1 MLRANGY
8 EDSAAL
14 TLQSTDGEIPQGR
27 ELSFAWLAG
36 TVMTGLTSVLLMG
49 AALYVAFLGQD
60 TFSTPF
66 HALQIETGDQLALDA
81 PVTKTNRLKPVAQTR
96 SERETIEASIRV
108 ADGGV
113 SRIRRQPFDRI
124 RATLATSA
132 TSLSGDIPAWD
143 PAALL
148 NRTQEESAQVATDL
162 VSTDIY
168 GAEVEGE
175 ITVRNTELV
184 LAQAPANQISDES
197 AAEFVRLTAEGAFA
211 PGEVSVFGYAPENTS
226 VIELDSG
233 PEFMLS
239 SIAENVTVMP
249 QTILGT
255 EQNLGRS
262 ERILTIRDTTD
273 LKAVLT
279 QNGYTD
285 AMIQSVMSALQS
297 RGGQINLPVG
307 SHLRILFGPN
317 RTNDTL
323 IPYRTSIYSA
333 TDAHQATVAVT
344 DGGRYVL
351 GQEPAPIE
359 FPDEDV
365 EQINVNNLPSIYRS
379 IWETGRKYDLADA
392 DIDRIVAMYAYDLD
406 LTQRITP
413 GDSIEILQTVE
424 TNGEGEADGGKEL
437 LFVSLT
443 LNGVSREFFRY
454 QTEDGSVDFYDP
466 EGETG
471 KRFLNRRPLQG
482 GGNLRSRFG
491 YRIHP
496 IFGTRKLHSG
506 VDLASASGT
515 PIYASGDGVVER
527 AQWVSGY
534 GRYVELRH
542 VNGYET
548 AYGHMSRIADGMA
561 PGARVQQGQII
572 GYVGTS
578 GQSTGPHLHFE
589 IKINGRPVDPL
600 SIRLPRANTL
610 PARDQIAFA
619 QTVEQ
624 VRDLMNRDAAPI
636 TIASN

>member
-1 MLRANGY
+1 MLRASGY

-66 HALQIETGDQLALDA
+66 HALQIDSSDQLALDA

-96 SERETIEASIRV
+96 SEREVIEASIRV
-108 ADGGV
+108 AEGGI
-113 SRIRRQPFDRI
+113 SRIQRQPFDRI

-132 TSLSGDIPAWD
+132 TSLSADIPVWD

-148 NRTQEESAQVATDL
+148 NRTQTENAQAPTEL
-162 VSTDIY
+162 ISTDIY
-168 GAEVEGE
+168 GAEVDGE
-175 ITVRNTELV
+175 ITVRNTDLV
-184 LAQAPANQISDES
+184 LASVPVAQISDQA

-211 PGEVSVFGYAPENTS
+211 PGEIPVFGYAAENSS

-249 QTILGT
+249 QNILGS

-262 ERILTIRDTTD
+262 ERILTVRETEGLRSI
-273 LKAVLT
+273 LT
-279 QNGYTD
+279 RNGYTEV
-285 AMIQSVMSALQS
+285 MISQVMNALQARS
-297 RGGQINLPVG
+297 GDINLPVG
-307 SHLRILFGPN
+307 AHLRLLFGPDRYN
-317 RTNDTL
+317 ETL
-323 IPYRTSIYSA
+323 IPYRTSIYGA
-333 TDAHQATVAVT
+333 DDAHVATVALT
-344 DGGRYVL
+344 DNRQYVL
-351 GQEPAPIE
+351 GQAPTPIE
-359 FPDEDV
+359 FPEEDV

-379 IWETGRKYDLADA
+379 IWETGRKYELADA

-406 LTQRITP
+406 LTQKVNP
-413 GDSIEILQTVE
+413 GDAIEILQTDE
-424 TNGEGEADGGKEL
+424 GDGERQL
-437 LFVSLT
+437 LYVSLT
-443 LNGVSREFFRY
+443 LNGVAREFFRY
-454 QTEDGSVDFYDP
+454 QTEEGVIDFYDP
-466 EGETG
+466 DGETG

-496 IFGTRKLHSG
+496 IFHTRRLHTG
-506 VDLASASGT
+506 IDLAATTGT

-561 PGARVQQGQII
+561 PGVHVQQGQII

-619 QTVEQ
+619 QTVQ
-624 VRDLMNRDAAPI
+624 QIRDLMDREAAPI
-636 TIASN
+636 TVASN

>member
-1 MLRANGY
+1 MLRASGY
-8 EDSAAL
+8 EDSNAL

-36 TVMTGLTSVLLMG
+36 TVMTGLTSVMLMG
-49 AALYVAFLGQD
+49 AALYMAFLGQD

-66 HALQIETGDQLALDA
+66 HALQIQASDSAALAT
-81 PVTKTNRLKPVAQTR
+81 PTTKTSRLKPVAQTR

-108 ADGGV
+108 ADGGI

-132 TSLSGDIPAWD
+132 TALSSNIPDWD

-148 NRTQEESAQVATDL
+148 NRTQTQNAEAPTDL
-162 VSTDIY
+162 ISTDIY
-168 GAEVEGE
+168 GTEVEGE
-175 ITVRNTELV
+175 ITVRNTELI
-184 LAQAPANQISDES
+184 LASAPAPVISDEA
-197 AAEFVRLTAEGAFA
+197 AAEFVRLTAEGTFA
-211 PGEVSVFGYAPENTS
+211 PGEISVLGYAAEES
-226 VIELDSG
+226 SIIELESG

-239 SIAENVTVMP
+239 SIAENVSVMP
-249 QTILGT
+249 QTTVGSDLV
-255 EQNLGRS
+255 LGRS
-262 ERILTIRDTTD
+262 ERILTIREPETLTQV
-273 LKAVLT
+273 LTRNGYAEPTVRAVL
-279 QNGYTD
+279 N
-285 AMIQSVMSALQS
+285 ALQANS
-297 RGGQINLPVG
+297 SDVNLPVN
-307 SHLRILFGPN
+307 SHLRLLFGPN
-317 RTNDTL
+317 RTNDEL
-323 IPYRTSIYSA
+323 IPYRTSIYSG
-333 TDAHQATVAVT
+333 DDHWRTVALT
-344 DGGRYVL
+344 DSGQYVL
-351 GQEPAPIE
+351 GQEPTPIE
-359 FPDEDV
+359 FPEEDV

-379 IWETGRKYDLADA
+379 IWETGRKYELSDA

-413 GDSIEILQTVE
+413 GDSIEILQTDE
-424 TNGEGEADGGKEL
+424 EDGGHEL
-437 LFVSLT
+437 LYVALT
-443 LNGVSREFFRY
+443 LNGVTREFFRY
-454 QTEDGSVDFYDP
+454 QLEDGTFDFYDP

-471 KRFLNRRPLQG
+471 KRFLNRRPLEG

-496 IFGTRKLHSG
+496 IFGTRRLHTG
-506 VDLASASGT
+506 VDLAASTGT

-548 AYGHMSRIADGMA
+548 AYGHMSRIADGMT
-561 PGARVQQGQII
+561 PGTRVQQGQII
-572 GYVGTS
+572 GYVGSS

-589 IKINGRPVDPL
+589 IKVNGRAVDPL

-619 QTVEQ
+619 QTVQ
-624 VRDLMNRDAAPI
+624 QIRDLMEREAAPI
-636 TIASN
+636 TVASN

>member
-1 MLRANGY
+1 MLRASGY
-8 EDSAAL
+8 EDSSAL

-36 TVMTGLTSVLLMG
+36 TVMTGLTSVMLMG
-49 AALYVAFLGQD
+49 AALYMAFLGQD

-66 HALQIETGDQLALDA
+66 HALQIDSGESLTLNT
-81 PVTKTNRLKPVAQTR
+81 PTTKTNRFKPVAQTR

-108 ADGGV
+108 ADGGI

-132 TSLSGDIPAWD
+132 TGLSSNIPTWD

-148 NRTQEESAQVATDL
+148 NRTQTQSADQVADL
-162 VSTDIY
+162 ISTDIY
-168 GAEVEGE
+168 GTEVDGE

-184 LAQAPANQISDES
+184 LASIPAVAISDDA
-197 AAEFVRLTAEGAFA
+197 AAEFVRLTAEGSFT
-211 PGEVSVFGYAPENTS
+211 PGDFSALGYAAES
-226 VIELDSG
+226 SSIIELESG

-239 SIAENVTVMP
+239 SIAENVSVMP
-249 QTILGT
+249 QTTVASDLV
-255 EQNLGRS
+255 LGRS
-262 ERILTIRDTTD
+262 ERILTVREAEP
-273 LKAVLT
+273 LSAVLT
-279 QNGYTD
+279 RNGYEATT
-285 AMIQSVMSALQS
+285 IRSVMAALQTNS
-297 RGGQINLPVG
+297 SDVNLPVG
-307 SHLRILFGPN
+307 SHLRLLFGPN
-317 RTNDTL
+317 RTNDAL
-323 IPYRTSIYSA
+323 IPYRTSIYGNDDVHWRTIA
-333 TDAHQATVAVT
+333 LTDNGQ
-344 DGGRYVL
+344 YVL
-351 GQEPAPIE
+351 GQEPTPIE
-359 FPDEDV
+359 FPEEDV

-379 IWETGRKYDLADA
+379 IWETGRKYELADE

-406 LTQRITP
+406 LTQRIVP
-413 GDSIEILQTVE
+413 GDSIEILQTDE
-424 TNGEGEADGGKEL
+424 EDGSHEL
-437 LFVSLT
+437 LYVALT

-454 QTEDGSVDFYDP
+454 QIEDGTVDFYDP
-466 EGETG
+466 DGETG

-482 GGNLRSRFG
+482 GGNLRSHFG

-496 IFGTRKLHSG
+496 IFRTRRLHTG
-506 VDLASASGT
+506 IDLSASTGT

-542 VNGYET
+542 VNGYGT
-548 AYGHMSRIADGMA
+548 AYGHMSRIADGMV

-572 GYVGTS
+572 GYVGSS

-589 IKINGRPVDPL
+589 IKVNGRQVDPL

-619 QTVEQ
+619 QSVQ
-624 VRDLMNRDAAPI
+624 QIRDLMERDAAPV
-636 TIASN
+636 TIASVE